1 MKLTTSSLWFWLNN
15 FIRKLLRLNSFGY
28 LQKNLNLGS
37 AVFLTYVN
45 ELEMLELYDKT
56 NFEKLSAKKWC
67 LC

>member
-1 MKLTTSSLWFWLNN
+1 MKLTTSSLWFWRNN

-45 ELEMLELYDKT
+45 ELEMLERYDKT
-56 NFEKLSAKKWC
+56 NFEKLSAKKRC
-67 LC
+67 